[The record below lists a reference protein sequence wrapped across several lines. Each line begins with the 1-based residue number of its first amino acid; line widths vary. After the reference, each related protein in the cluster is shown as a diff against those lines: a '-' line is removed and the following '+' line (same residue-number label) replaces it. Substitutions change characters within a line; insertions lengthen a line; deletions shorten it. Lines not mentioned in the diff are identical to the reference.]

1 MGCVLRLGARRLRLS
16 SISNVGHP
24 ARQRTNERAAGPS
37 LACNTELTP
46 QYRSGV
52 NLPDGRVGAP
62 SFDDKTSSMPTF
74 DVMPRYY
81 SHQNVYMPPAP
92 AAAPAANVAPPAPAR
107 EPTPEPEAVPIDEDY
122 DDEHVR
128 AIGARFALNSQS
140 PFAPYG
146 ALRTHHMP
154 GLS

>member
-1 MGCVLRLGARRLRLS
+1 MGCALRLGARSAASLHPSDVR
-16 SISNVGHP
+16 HP
-24 ARQRTNERAAGPS
+24 ARQRTDERAAGPS
-37 LACNTELTP
+37 LACITELTP

-81 SHQNVYMPPAP
+81 PHQNVCMPPAP
-92 AAAPAANVAPPAPAR
+92 AAAPAPIVAPPAPAR
-107 EPTPEPEAVPIDEDY
+107 EPMPEPEAVPIDEEY
-122 DDEHVR
+122 NDEHVR
-128 AIGARFALNSQS
+128 AIGARFALNSQG

-146 ALRTHHMP
+146 ALWTHHMP